1 MKSKGKRG
9 LLQRAGQQGMNPETF
24 RMLMEHATEGS
35 MLLNGKGT
43 VAYASPA
50 ACRLLGYTSGELE
63 GIDIREHCHLEEQEM
78 LRSHLSEVL
87 QKPGLRIEA
96 PPCRI
101 RHKDGTFLWIE
112 STATNVL
119 GAPEAQGIVF
129 NFRDMTRIRAVHEE
143 LVYANRLYD
152 FLRQINH
159 AIVHT
164 TDEGSLFGEACRIA
178 VEHGGFR
185 YAWIGIPDRSS
196 RKVRMA
202 ASAGS
207 TARDALFFSDYAYD
221 CNGPISHVLDGKDYF
236 AVDHIQSRKNKEF
249 IAYANDRGFQSA
261 IVLPLRK
268 SAGVFAVLNLYAAE
282 KSFFNSTE
290 IALLSEASADLSFAL
305 DALEREQERAKAVRK
320 LQQKELR
327 LSQAQEMANVGS
339 WERDLATGASYW
351 SEEALR
357 ICGFDPGKGAPTYE
371 EWISCIHPQD
381 RSWISEAVKKAE
393 KECQNCSLYHR
404 ILTPGGTIRY
414 VHTQSL
420 FEFDESGAP
429 TGLTGIVHDMTDMRK
444 QEQALLASE
453 DAFRESEFRYRQI
466 VENAH
471 EGIWLLDRENRTLFA
486 NGKMCQ
492 ILECAPE
499 MMPGAE
505 LQSFIP
511 QGSIDLD
518 SAADAY
524 NAVIRFKTR
533 TGRLIWANVAF
544 GPLAETGRLA
554 LVSDITEKKELEE
567 LLENATAMARIGGY
581 ELDIDTGAMSW
592 SPMTRDIHEVDDSF
606 TPTLQQAMAFY
617 KEGASRDALTE
628 AGYKALKEAIPWD
641 LELEIVTARGNTRWV
656 RVIGRSEHHEGRCLK
671 IHGSFQDIDSRKQ
684 AELEVLNI
692 AEEKNRILESIGN
705 AFFAVDG
712 QWNITYWNR
721 EAERLLGRA
730 RSEAIGRNL
739 WELYPEAIGTDYFNF
754 YHKAVRDNAVQQF
767 EARYEP
773 MQIWTEVSA
782 YPSLSGLSV
791 YFKDITERK
800 RTEAERALMT
810 ADIVRRNQD
819 LEQFSYIVSHNLRGP
834 VANIMGIASEL
845 ESGSYTPQL
854 EKLLKE
860 GLSVSARRLDEVI
873 IDLNGI
879 LQLRKNIGESREPVC
894 LQQLVDAIRDSIMDI
909 VHLENATITTDF
921 SAVSELVSVKS
932 YLHSIF
938 YNLITNSIKYRQAEL
953 DPVIKI
959 KSERHGGKVT
969 VTFQDNGLG
978 IDLDTKRD
986 QVFRLYKRF
995 HAHVEG
1001 RGVGLYM
1008 VRAQAEMLGG
1018 SIAIASEVGT
1028 GTTITLELYL

>member
-1 MKSKGKRG
+1 MKSKGKRD
-9 LLQRAGQQGMNPETF
+9 LLQSTRQDSMNPEAF
-24 RMLMEHATEGS
+24 RMLIEHATEGS
-35 MLLNGKGT
+35 LLLTGKGI

-50 ACRLLGYTSGELE
+50 ACRLLGHPCGELE
-63 GIDIREHCHLEEQEM
+63 GIDILELCHPEELEM
-78 LRSHLSEVL
+78 LLPHLSEVL

-101 RHKDGTFLWIE
+101 RHKDGTFRWIE
-112 STATNVL
+112 STATNML
-119 GAPEAQGIVF
+119 GAPKAGGIVC
-129 NFRDMTRIRAVHEE
+129 NFRDVTTIRAVHDE

-164 TDEGSLFGEACRIA
+164 KEESTLFSEACRIA

-185 YAWIGIPDRSS
+185 YAWIGIPDRGT

-207 TARDALFFSDYAYD
+207 TARDTLFFSDYTYD
-221 CNGPISHVLDGKDYF
+221 CKGPISHVLDGMDYF
-236 AVDHIQSRKNKEF
+236 AVDHIQSRKNLEF
-249 IAYANDRGFQSA
+249 IAYANERGFQSA

-282 KSFFNSTE
+282 KSFFNSAE
-290 IALLSEASADLSFAL
+290 IALLSEASTDLSFAM
-305 DALEREQERAKAVRK
+305 DALERDQERAKAVRD
-320 LQQKELR
+320 LQRKELR

-339 WERDLATGASYW
+339 WDRDLATGASYW
-351 SEEALR
+351 SEQALR
-357 ICGFDPGKGAPTYE
+357 ICGFDPGKGSPTYD

-381 RSWISEAVKKAE
+381 RNWVTEAVKKAE
-393 KECQNCSLYHR
+393 KESLNSSLYHR
-404 ILTPGGTIRY
+404 ILTPSGTIRY

-420 FEFDESGAP
+420 FEFDENGTP
-429 TGLTGIVHDMTDMRK
+429 TGLAGIVHDITDMRT

-471 EGIWLLDRENRTLFA
+471 EGIWLLDKGNRTVFA

-492 ILECAPE
+492 ILECPPE
-499 MMPGAE
+499 MMQGTE
-505 LQSFIP
+505 LHSFIP
-511 QGSIDLD
+511 QDGTDLD
-518 SAADAY
+518 AAANAY
-524 NAVIRFKTR
+524 NAVVRFKTM

-544 GPLAETGRLA
+544 GPLVETGRLA
-554 LVSDITEKKELEE
+554 LVSDITEKKQLEE
-567 LLENATAMARIGGY
+567 LLDNATAMARIGGY
-581 ELDIDTGAMSW
+581 ELDVETAAMSW

-606 TPTLQQAMAFY
+606 TPTLQDAMAFY
-617 KEGASRDALTE
+617 KEGASRDALAE
-628 AGYKALKEAIPWD
+628 AGYKALKEGIPWD

-656 RVIGRSEHHEGRCLK
+656 RVIGRPEHHKGRCTK

-705 AFFAVDG
+705 AFFAVDAL
-712 QWNITYWNR
+712 WNITYWNR
-721 EAERLLGRA
+721 EAERLLKRGRN
-730 RSEAIGRNL
+730 EAIGRNL
-739 WELYPEAIGTDYFNF
+739 WELYPETVGTDYFNF

-767 EARYEP
+767 EALYEP

-782 YPSLSGLSV
+782 YPSPSGLSV

-800 RTEAERALMT
+800 RAEAERAVMT
-810 ADIVRRNQD
+810 ADIIRRNQD

-845 ESGSYTPQL
+845 ESGSNTAQL

-879 LQLRKNIGESREPVC
+879 LQLRKNIGASREPVC
-894 LQQLVDAIRDSIMDI
+894 LQQLVDAITDSIMDI
-909 VHLENATITTDF
+909 VRLENATISTDF
-921 SAVSELVSVKS
+921 SAVSELFSVKS
-932 YLHSIF
+932 YLYSIF

-953 DPVIKI
+953 DPVIEI
-959 KSERHGGKVT
+959 RSERHLDKVT
-969 VTFQDNGLG
+969 LTFQDNGLG

-1018 SIAIASEVGT
+1018 SIGIASEVGR
-1028 GTTITLELYL
+1028 GTTITLELHL